1 MARRPPTPV
10 ETAAR
15 RDLRALP
22 RPYRDGAV
30 GKAYLELARILD
42 AGVPARDAAAVA
54 REMRLCLLT
63 LYDLA
68 PPKAEADFVDE
79 VRLKR
84 EKRMREVAAE

>member
-1 MARRPPTPV
+1 MVARRLPTPV

-22 RPYRDGAV
+22 KPYRDGAV

-68 PPKAEADFVDE
+68 PPKTETDFVDE
-79 VRLKR
+79 VRQRR
-84 EKRMREVAAE
+84 EKRMAEAQ